1 MHFTLGAPYFLL
13 LLLLLPCFFWCKP
26 DAKRYYFPKLEWIGQ
41 RHPLW
46 RPDLWLKVVIYT
58 LMVIALARPLL
69 YEGATSEHRKG
80 RDLILA
86 LDASGS
92 MGESGFDPKNRYRT
106 KYESTLA
113 LTKAFIDKRFDDN
126 MGIVIFGTF
135 AYTTSPLT
143 YDLSALSQLLEMTDV
158 GIAGESTAIGDAII
172 QSLRTLKFGHAKQKA
187 IILITDGYHNAGSI
201 SPKAAV
207 AKAKAAGVK
216 IYTIGIGKA
225 GDYDAA
231 LLQKIAKETGGRSFG
246 ATDAEALQE
255 VYAEIDKLEPSPIR
269 SEGYLNQ
276 KLLIYY
282 PLGAALLLLLG
293 WIWIQER
300 RCV

>member
-1 MHFTLGAPYFLL
+1 MHFTFGTPYFLL

-26 DAKRYYFPKLEWIGQ
+26 TVKHYYFPKPQWLGQ
-41 RHPLW
+41 HRSIWQIDP
-46 RPDLWLKVVIYT
+46 WLKVVIYT

-69 YEGATSEHRKG
+69 YEGATSHHRKG

-106 KYESTLA
+106 KYESTLL
-113 LTKAFIDKRFDDN
+113 LTKAFIKKRFDDN

-135 AYTTSPLT
+135 AYSASPLT
-143 YDLSALSQLLEMTDV
+143 YDLSALSQMLEMTDV
-158 GIAGESTAIGDAII
+158 GIAGESTAIGDAIM

-187 IILITDGYHNAGSI
+187 IILITDGYHNAGSV
-201 SPKAAV
+201 SPKTAV
-207 AKAKAAGVK
+207 AKAKAAGVR

-231 LLQKIAKETGGRSFG
+231 LLKKIADETKGGTFG
-246 ATDAEALQE
+246 ATDAEALQA
-255 VYAEIDKLEPSPIR
+255 VYEQIDTLEPSPIR

-276 KLLIYY
+276 KLLIIY
-282 PLGAALLLLLG
+282 PLGMALLLLLG
-293 WIWIQER
+293 WIWMER
-300 RCV
+300 RNR

>member
-135 AYTTSPLT
+135 AYTASPLT

-246 ATDAEALQE
+246 ATDAEALQA

-293 WIWIQER
+293 WIWAQER
-300 RCV
+300 RHL

>member
-26 DAKRYYFPKLEWIGQ
+26 AAKRYYFPKLEWLGQ
-41 RHPLW
+41 QNPLW
-46 RPDLWLKVVIYT
+46 RPDLWLKVLIYA
-58 LMVIALARPLL
+58 LMVIALSRPLL
-69 YEGATSEHRKG
+69 YEGAVSEHRKG

-92 MGESGFDPKNRYRT
+92 MGESGFDPKDRYRT
-106 KYESTLA
+106 KYESTLS

-126 MGIVIFGTF
+126 MGIVVFGTF
-135 AYTTSPLT
+135 AYTASPLT

-158 GIAGESTAIGDAII
+158 GIAGESTAIGDAIM

-187 IILITDGYHNAGSI
+187 IILLTDGHHNAGSI

-207 AKAKAAGVK
+207 AKAKSTGIK
-216 IYTIGIGKA
+216 IYTIGVGKA

-231 LLQKIAKETGGRSFG
+231 LLQKIADETGGRSFG
-246 ATDAEALQE
+246 VTDAEALQA
-255 VYAEIDKLEPSPIR
+255 VYAQINKLEPSPIR
-269 SEGYLNQ
+269 SESYLNQ
-276 KLLIYY
+276 KLLIVY
-282 PLGAALLLLLG
+282 PLAAALLLLLG
-293 WIWIQER
+293 WIWVQER
-300 RCV
+300 RCI